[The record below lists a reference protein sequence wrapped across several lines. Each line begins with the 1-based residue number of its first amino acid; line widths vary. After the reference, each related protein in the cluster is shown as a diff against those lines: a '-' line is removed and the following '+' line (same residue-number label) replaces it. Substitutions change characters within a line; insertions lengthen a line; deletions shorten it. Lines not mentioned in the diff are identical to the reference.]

1 MSCWHTTLT
10 PLLLILHFYHS
21 KPAVELMR
29 ERIGALP
36 IIRSREPQPGKL
48 PRCYL
53 RPLLSCFIFYT
64 GKPLLTFLVSANK
77 LDTGFYTPL
86 LNLMSAVNRH
96 QSAPISSILIITKPS
111 ISRLVSTNS
120 HYQSRYTLPVQRG

>member
-1 MSCWHTTLT
+1 VSWIAGECNVEVSCWHTTLT

-29 ERIGALP
+29 ERIGSMP
-36 IIRSREPQPGKL
+36 IIRSWELQPGKL
-48 PRCYL
+48 PQYYL

-77 LDTGFYTPL
+77 FGW
-86 LNLMSAVNRH
+86 
-96 QSAPISSILIITKPS
+96 I
-111 ISRLVSTNS
+111 
-120 HYQSRYTLPVQRG
+120 